1 MLTKRRLNLRR
12 NMNDRLAVAPPPR
25 GEPSTTKLPA
35 LLSGAS
41 SNSSSKFSNDLAGRF
56 FTDNSFAAHSRD
68 KEREVEREAQRK
80 AKQRAK
86 ATQNRRRRLEK
97 EMAKLEAKEKDAQR
111 KRAEAEHMKD
121 AQRYWAAFVAD
132 PRRSRS
138 LDDNLLYARDDAA
151 HPRPECWPN
160 WS

>member
-97 EMAKLEAKEKDAQR
+97 EMAKEAARIEAMERKLSIGTSLSALGASPLASTRPGPPGTAQNNPSGGMPF
-111 KRAEAEHMKD
+111 HSG
-121 AQRYWAAFVAD
+121 AQI
-132 PRRSRS
+132 
-138 LDDNLLYARDDAA
+138 
-151 HPRPECWPN
+151 
-160 WS
+160 